1 MEAMSDS
8 ASVTVTVTQ
17 QGGYRFLVDFGES
30 IPALQADEP
39 VPLSGGAGPSPDQ
52 LLLAAI
58 SNCLSA
64 SLFFALQKF
73 KQDAGGITTT
83 ATARIERNEA
93 RRLRVTQVSATI
105 RLGKAGAEIA
115 QLDRILGQF
124 ESFCTVTESVR
135 DGIPVTVTVED
146 SQGLR
151 LKEPVDPSSQG
162 AT

>member
-1 MEAMSDS
+1 MSDA
-8 ASVTVTVTQ
+8 ASVTVTITQ
-17 QGGYRFLVDFGES
+17 QGGYRFLVDFGEG
-30 IPALQADEP
+30 IPDLQADEP
-39 VPLSGGAGPSPDQ
+39 MPLGGGTGPSPDQ

-93 RRLRVTQVSATI
+93 RRLRVKQVLVTI
-105 RLGKAGAEIA
+105 RLGKAGADIE

-135 DGIPVTVTVED
+135 DGIPVAVTVED
-146 SQGLR
+146 LQGVR
-151 LKEPVDPSSQG
+151 LKEPVEQAKQG